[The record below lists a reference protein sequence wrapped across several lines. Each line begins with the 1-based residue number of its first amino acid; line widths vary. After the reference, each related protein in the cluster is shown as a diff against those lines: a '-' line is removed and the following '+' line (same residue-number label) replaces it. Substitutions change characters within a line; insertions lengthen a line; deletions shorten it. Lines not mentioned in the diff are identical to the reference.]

1 MFCVTALK
9 GRGWP
14 ERLAHLLE
22 EALLEMQALND
33 LEKAPSSKL

>member
-9 GRGWP
+9 EHDWP
-14 ERLAHLLE
+14 ERLTHLLE

-33 LEKAPSSKL
+33 LEKSPSSKL